1 MKYIITGCAG
11 FIGMHVA
18 EEILKKGDKVLG
30 FDTLN
35 NYYSTKLKKKRLQI
49 LRKYK
54 NFSFKKFDIS
64 NKNIINIFRK
74 FKPHKTIHL
83 AAFAG
88 VRHSINKPHDY
99 INTNILGF
107 LNILEG
113 CRYSGCKHLIY
124 ASSSSVYGLNDNKI
138 YSEKQICTTPLSLYG
153 ASKLSNEHMAYS
165 YSHLFKI
172 QTTGLRFFTVYGP
185 WGRPDMALYI
195 FTQAIHKRKPLP
207 LFNSGKMSRDF
218 TYIEDVV
225 QSILKINYKKTI
237 KKGKGI
243 FKIYNIGRGEE
254 IKLIDFI
261 KEIEKNLGKKAKIKN
276 LPMQAGDVKS
286 SNANISNLIKDYK
299 IKPKISYKL
308 GIKKFV
314 DWYLDYSN

>member
-35 NYYSTKLKKKRLQI
+35 NYYSTKLKKKRLKI

-54 NFSFKKFDIS
+54 NFSFHKFDIS
-64 NKNIINIFRK
+64 NKKIINIFSK
-74 FKPHKTIHL
+74 FRPHKTIHL

-88 VRHSINKPHDY
+88 VRHSIKKPHDY

-113 CRYSGCKHLIY
+113 CRHSGCKHLIY

-138 YSEKQICTTPLSLYG
+138 FSEKQICTTPLSLYG
-153 ASKLSNEHMAYS
+153 ASKLSNEHMAHS

-195 FTQAIHKRKPLP
+195 FTEAIQKRKPLP

-218 TYIEDVV
+218 TFIDDVV
-225 QSILKINYKKTI
+225 QSILKINYKKII

-286 SNANISNLIKDYK
+286 SNANISNLFKDYK